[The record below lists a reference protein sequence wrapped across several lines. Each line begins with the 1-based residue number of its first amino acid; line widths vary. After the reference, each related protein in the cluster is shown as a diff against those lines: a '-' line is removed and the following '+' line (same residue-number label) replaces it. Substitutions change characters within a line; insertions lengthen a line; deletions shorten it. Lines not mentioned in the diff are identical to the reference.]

1 MKYCTVHILRKK
13 APSIM
18 NQYTNHDVFSPSL
31 LLLRFLPATQSHP
44 TGPHP
49 KTLAPP
55 HAEPR
60 CSQDLRSSQADV
72 HLSMALKFDCC
83 AAIGRDQKPWCEI
96 LKEIL
101 MCESLVGS
109 AKLEFWTFRLKKV
122 PKTEYFPLKLR
133 TVRVLIFVITQT
145 TLQQTSPLLC
155 ISRKSR
161 FFQTS
166 IETHTV

>member
-1 MKYCTVHILRKK
+1 
-13 APSIM
+13 M

-31 LLLRFLPATQSHP
+31 LLLHFLPATLAIP
-44 TGPHP
+44 LVPP

-101 MCESLVGS
+101 MGESLVQRNLSSGVS
-109 AKLEFWTFRLKKV
+109 HWKMFRRLNTF
-122 PKTEYFPLKLR
+122 
-133 TVRVLIFVITQT
+133 
-145 TLQQTSPLLC
+145 
-155 ISRKSR
+155 
-161 FFQTS
+161 
-166 IETHTV
+166 H